1 MLLIKRHEVGVRVRV
16 INKACVKE
24 LLKGA
29 GNAKPQTSLSYC
41 MKFA

>member
-16 INKACVKE
+16 TNKACVKE

-29 GNAKPQTSLSYC
+29 VNANP
-41 MKFA
+41 